1 MAEKDDLL
9 ARVADLEAELKRV
22 RSRPANQ
29 LGGDIQQASYDQE
42 HHGKPTP
49 MSVKGLL
56 KKGVKKQAIQAAMK
70 QAGLNGTVNDDGT
83 VTGFQCSE
91 YPDCLATG
99 STPHCV
105 GITYGAVVHVPAC
118 TLFHDAVGPLEP
130 TSERVIVTQVQ
141 AP

>member
-1 MAEKDDLL
+1 MDEKDDLL

-29 LGGDIQQASYDQE
+29 LGGDIQMASFDQE
-42 HHGKPTP
+42 HHGKPTAL
-49 MSVKGLL
+49 SVKGLL
-56 KKGVKKQAIQAAMK
+56 KKGVQVKKIRDALRAANL
-70 QAGLNGTVNDDGT
+70 GGSVNDDGT
-83 VTGFQCSE
+83 VVNFSCPE

-99 STPHCV
+99 ATPHCV